1 MPPPPVHFARL
12 SGLGPLPRLFEA
24 DLNARA
30 LRRLLSGEGIY
41 LEGVA
46 PNTPVPFASMNAV
59 FNQAARLSGD
69 ALFSLRVARAMRPED
84 YGAFATYA
92 LQTPTLADGIG
103 RVCRLGHLQN
113 NACRFRLAD
122 ADGRAFWSLHY
133 IAARGQR
140 VDAHALHV
148 LLPMI
153 DFVRRYAADA
163 PGRITMRVT
172 TPADGSLRALEQ
184 ALEIPV
190 RGGCDVAGIVF
201 PSSWLRLPP
210 VVTPRA
216 RTISFAEMIAGYRI
230 DTLPRSMTET
240 VAALLA
246 PTIGN
251 AEVDLDVIAGRL
263 NVSRRTLQQR
273 LSAEG
278 ASFRDISLRARMSR
292 ARQLI
297 VAGNSPMAEVA
308 LAVGYSDQAHFS
320 RAFKVQTGLT
330 PQEFRRGMV
339 AGAAIA
345 AE

>member
-1 MPPPPVHFARL
+1 MPQRPLHFARL

-24 DLNARA
+24 EVNARV
-30 LRRLLSGEGIY
+30 LHRLLSGEGIY
-41 LEGVA
+41 LEGAV

-69 ALFSLRVARAMRPED
+69 VLFPLRVARAMRPED

-92 LQTPTLADGIG
+92 LQTPTLEQGIG
-103 RVCRLGHLQN
+103 RICRLGHLQN
-113 NACRFRLAD
+113 NACRFRLGAS
-122 ADGRAFWSLHY
+122 GGIAFWSLHY
-133 IAARGQR
+133 VAARGQR

-148 LLPMI
+148 LVPMM
-153 DFVRRYAADA
+153 DFVRRYAADR
-163 PGRITMRVT
+163 PGAIGIHVT
-172 TPADGSLRALEQ
+172 SPADGSLRALEQ

-190 RGGCDVAGIVF
+190 RGGRAASGVAF
-201 PSSWLRLPP
+201 PAEWLDLPP
-210 VVTPRA
+210 VVKPRG
-216 RTISFAEMIAGYRI
+216 RTISFAEMIAGYRV

-246 PTIGN
+246 PVVGN
-251 AEVDLDVIAGRL
+251 AEADLDVIARRL

-278 ASFRDISLRARMSR
+278 GSFRDISLRVRIGR
-292 ARQLI
+292 ARRLI
-297 VAGNSPMAEVA
+297 VEPGSTIAEVA
-308 LAVGYSDQAHFS
+308 LAVGYSDQAHFT
-320 RAFKVQTGLT
+320 RAFKTLTGLT
-330 PQEFRRGMV
+330 PQEYRRQTA

>member
-1 MPPPPVHFARL
+1 MPRPPFHFARL

-24 DLNARA
+24 EVNARA
-30 LRRLLSGEGIY
+30 LHRLLAAEGIY
-41 LEGVA
+41 LEGIA
-46 PNTPVPFASMNAV
+46 PNTPVPFASMNSV
-59 FNQAARLSGD
+59 FNQAARLNGD
-69 ALFSLRVARAMRPED
+69 VLFPLRVARAMRPED

-113 NACRFRLAD
+113 NACRFRLVD
-122 ADGRAFWSLHY
+122 VDGSAFWSLHY
-133 IAARGQR
+133 VAARGQR

-153 DFVRRYAADA
+153 DFVRRYAAGT
-163 PGRITMRVT
+163 PGRVAMRVT
-172 TPADGSLRALEQ
+172 TPSDRSLQLLEQ
-184 ALEIPV
+184 ALEIPL

-210 VVTPRA
+210 VVTPQA
-216 RTISFAEMIAGYRI
+216 RRISFAEMIAGYRI

-246 PTIGN
+246 PAIGN

-263 NVSRRTLQQR
+263 KVSRRTLQQR

-278 ASFRDISLRARMSR
+278 ASFRDISLRARVGR

-297 VAGNSPMAEVA
+297 AASNSPMAEVA
-308 LAVGYSDQAHFS
+308 LAVGYSDQAHFT
-320 RAFKVQTGLT
+320 RAFKTLTGLT
-330 PQEFRRGMV
+330 PQEFRRV
-339 AGAAIA
+339 TAAGARAA